1 MDQNLYL
8 LIYAIQILKVNN
20 KGPYKVSDVS
30 SNFDN
35 FYDWHVILAGD
46 FNLFIKIYFKLSI
59 IWSLFFD
66 KYL

>member
-1 MDQNLYL
+1 MYQNLYL

-35 FYDWHVILAGD
+35 FYD
-46 FNLFIKIYFKLSI
+46 
-59 IWSLFFD
+59 
-66 KYL
+66 